1 MIANKFTSSPIR
13 LAGDKSKRQ
22 LIRQFHQLPLTG
34 TLSFTPA
41 DTKEVIQLAK
51 STTDIRPEGMS
62 TLYLKNLA
70 QGAINYLTNI
80 FNLSITT
87 GHIHEIWHK
96 AINLKHGKDDNIGK
110 DWRPSVYCAQRP
122 KLLLPKILTHI
133 PVHPAQH
140 GSRPKHSTCTALSM
154 VTADIAAGLSRK
166 NRFTEQHWLRSI

>member
-62 TLYLKNLA
+62 TLYLKNFA

-87 GHIHEIWHK
+87 GHIHEIWQK
-96 AINLKHGKDDNIGK
+96 AINQKHRQGLAPISLLCPAAKTLAAKNTDTHPC
-110 DWRPSVYCAQRP
+110 PSCSTWLSAETLDMHCTVDGHRRHCGRLIKKKQVY
-122 KLLLPKILTHI
+122 
-133 PVHPAQH
+133 
-140 GSRPKHSTCTALSM
+140 
-154 VTADIAAGLSRK
+154 
-166 NRFTEQHWLRSI
+166 